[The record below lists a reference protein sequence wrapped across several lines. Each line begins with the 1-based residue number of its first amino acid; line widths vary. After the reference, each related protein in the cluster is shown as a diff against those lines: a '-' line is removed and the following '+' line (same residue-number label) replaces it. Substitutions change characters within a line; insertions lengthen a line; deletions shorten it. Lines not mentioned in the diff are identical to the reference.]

1 MRLSPRSPLAS
12 LALALAIAPAIVG
25 CASAGGAEAAPAAT
39 ADPPVTPA
47 GAAGNEPLPQVDLTG
62 PLMFQLMAAELAVQR
77 GELGAAYATFLSV
90 ARSTRDPRIARRA
103 TEIAIAARALPQAL
117 EASQLWRELAPS
129 SDEALQATAALLV
142 GNGRYDDAA
151 PLLQTQVRSDPAAE
165 LPQVQRMLS
174 RAPDRAA
181 AFALLERV
189 AAPYLDDPTVGADAR
204 LALALGAHAAGDRD
218 RAVREADA
226 ALAQRP
232 GFERATLVAAQ
243 LLAQTADGK
252 PDAAGRRQA
261 IERLEAFLARTPA
274 AGEARMTLA
283 RLLVADGRYPQA
295 RDQFEQVLARDPEH
309 IDALYAAAVL
319 TLEGPPPRS
328 AARGY
333 FERYLA
339 ALEKNPRS
347 GRDPR
352 PAYLN
357 LARIAEDERRYDE
370 ALRWLDR
377 IEDGDQY
384 IAARARTALV
394 LGKMKRLDEA
404 RRVLD
409 ATSAGND
416 EERTQLLLAEAQ
428 LLREAQRYRESYEL
442 LAAALAKSPE
452 NTALLYDT
460 AMAAEKLDRLDV
472 MEQHLRLLMKLRPD
486 DAHAFNALGYTFADR
501 NMRLQEAYELI
512 ARALALAPDDAYILD
527 SKGWVYF
534 RMGRLDR
541 AREYLERAWNA
552 KPHAEVGAHYGEVLW
567 LLGQRDSARRIW
579 RESALLEPDNET
591 LKSTLRRLKV
601 SP

>member
-1 MRLSPRSPLAS
+1 MAS
-12 LALALAIAPAIVG
+12 TVRPALAGVVLAALTAPAILG
-25 CASAGGAEAAPAAT
+25 CASAPASAAAPLAAADPAVASAAT
-39 ADPPVTPA
+39 A
-47 GAAGNEPLPQVDLTG
+47 GGEPLPQVELTG

-77 GELGAAYATFLSV
+77 GDLGAAYATFLSV

-103 TEIAIAARALPQAL
+103 TEVAIAARALPQAL

-142 GNGRYDDAA
+142 GNGRYDEAL
-151 PLLQTQVRSDPAAE
+151 PLLQAQLRANPAVE
-165 LPQVQRMLS
+165 LPQVQRMLA

-181 AFALLERV
+181 AFALLQQLV
-189 AAPYLDDPTVGADAR
+189 APYLDDRALGAEAR
-204 LALALGAHAAGDRD
+204 LTLALGAHAAGDRD
-218 RAVREADA
+218 RALRETDA

-232 GFERATLVAAQ
+232 DFERAALVAAQ

-252 PDAAGRRQA
+252 PSPEGRRVA
-261 IERLEAFLARTPA
+261 IDKLLAFVARAPA
-274 AGEARMTLA
+274 ANEARMTLA
-283 RLLVADGRYPQA
+283 RLLVADGRYAQA
-295 RDQFEQVLARDPEH
+295 RAQFEQVLAADPDH
-309 IDALYAAAVL
+309 PDALYAAAVL
-319 TLEGPPPRS
+319 ALDGPGPRA

-339 ALEKNPRS
+339 FVERNPQS

-352 PAYLN
+352 PVYLN
-357 LARIAEDERRYDE
+357 LARIAEEERDFAG

-377 IEDGDQY
+377 IEDGDQLV
-384 IAARARTALV
+384 AARARKALV
-394 LGKMKRLDEA
+394 LGRMKRFEEA
-404 RRVLD
+404 HRVL
-409 ATSAGND
+409 AETRAGND
-416 EERTQLLLAEAQ
+416 DERTQLVVAEAQ
-428 LLREAQRYRESYEL
+428 LLREAQRYRESFEL
-442 LAAALAKSPE
+442 LSAALAQAPE
-452 NTALLYDT
+452 NAALLYDT

-472 MEQHLRLLMKLRPD
+472 MEQHLRLLMRLKPD

-501 NMRLQEAYELI
+501 NVRLQEAYELI
-512 ARALALAPDDAYILD
+512 ARALALSPDDAYILD

-567 LLGQRDSARRIW
+567 MLGQRDSARRIW
-579 RESALLEPDNET
+579 RESVRLDPDNET
-591 LKSTLRRLKV
+591 LKSTLQRLKV